1 MQYILMA
8 LKLNIFQKKFKKFI
22 GNKNVITNVL
32 YNRIEAFN
40 LIICEYILDLLI
52 LCKKAKVYC
61 ITQVYS
67 LLMIMTRMIK

>member
-1 MQYILMA
+1 MVIIKEDLTMQYMLMA

-52 LCKKAKVYC
+52 LC
-61 ITQVYS
+61 
-67 LLMIMTRMIK
+67 